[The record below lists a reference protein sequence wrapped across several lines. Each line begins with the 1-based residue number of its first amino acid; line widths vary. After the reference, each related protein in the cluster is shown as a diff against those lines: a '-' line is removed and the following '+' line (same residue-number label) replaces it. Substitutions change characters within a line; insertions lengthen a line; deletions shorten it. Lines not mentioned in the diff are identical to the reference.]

1 MSQFP
6 FRKFSHRQLPP
17 STPPYPPALPLPL
30 PPSADFT
37 PVCTT
42 ELGGVAKFID
52 EFKKKGV
59 KVAAVSCN
67 DSDTHNQW
75 IPDIEA
81 FTPGIKVTLR
91 ARRCEH
97 GFHG

>member
-1 MSQFP
+1 M
-6 FRKFSHRQLPP
+6 
-17 STPPYPPALPLPL
+17 
-30 PPSADFT
+30 
-37 PVCTT
+37 CTT

-67 DSDTHNQW
+67 DSETHNEW

-81 FTPGIKVTLR
+81 FTPGIKVGGHGPTLKALCCTALR
-91 ARRCEH
+91 TWPPIPH
-97 GFHG
+97 SLPLTINL